1 MCVVL
6 RSSHANMNS
15 TRKLEIRQKNSV
27 ATNDVCQCSAVN
39 AAHGSAIIRPY
50 CGQYGP
56 FSMPGFLN
64 FRYTMPM
71 YPTSAT
77 QPQKE
82 ASTKY
87 HRKSQILYAMRAS
100 P

>member
-1 MCVVL
+1 M
-6 RSSHANMNS
+6 RSSHANVNS

-56 FSMPGFLN
+56 FS
-64 FRYTMPM
+64 
-71 YPTSAT
+71 
-77 QPQKE
+77 
-82 ASTKY
+82 
-87 HRKSQILYAMRAS
+87 
-100 P
+100 